1 MKKINNQEII
11 KKVESIYLK
20 KNNIVA
26 QVGDIIKLKTTIQE
40 GEKSRLQS
48 YEGIVIAKK
57 NVVLNKAVIVRSIM
71 QGIGIERNFILNSPK
86 IESIEIKRSS
96 KVRRS
101 KLYYLRKLS
110 GKATRLK
117 QIF

>member
-1 MKKINNQEII
+1 MKKINSQEII
-11 KKVESIYLK
+11 KKVESLYLK
-20 KNNIVA
+20 KSNILA
-26 QVGDIIKLKTTIQE
+26 EVGDIIKLKTTIQE
-40 GEKSRLQS
+40 GEKTRLQS
-48 YEGIVIAKK
+48 YEGIIIAK
-57 NVVLNKAVIVRSIM
+57 NNIGLNKTIIVRSVM

-101 KLYYLRKLS
+101 KLYFLRKLS

>member
-11 KKVESIYLK
+11 KKVESFYFK
-20 KNNIVA
+20 KSNILA
-26 QVGDIIKLKTTIQE
+26 EVGDIIKLKTTIQE
-40 GEKSRLQS
+40 GEKTRLQS
-48 YEGIVIAKK
+48 YEGIIIAK
-57 NVVLNKAVIVRSIM
+57 NNIGLNKTIIVRSVM

-101 KLYYLRKLS
+101 KLYFLRKLS